1 MALGA
6 GKYDDEVTALRERY
20 HAEGVILLVIGGDR
34 GEGFS
39 VQASLETTL
48 RLPEILEN
56 LAAQLR
62 EDRARIISPEH

>member
-20 HAEGVILLVIGGDR
+20 HAEGVILLVIRGDR

-39 VQASLETTL
+39 MQGS
-48 RLPEILEN
+48 
-56 LAAQLR
+56 
-62 EDRARIISPEH
+62 